1 MNNSA
6 DRKLNKCD
14 ICNALL
20 AEKPPS
26 GVCSACFDYDQELF
40 DRVKK
45 SLKYGE
51 RVTPEDLSQR
61 TDVDPKH
68 IKRWIKL
75 GRLSGDN

>member
-1 MNNSA
+1 MGNST
-6 DRKLNKCD
+6 DRKLSKCD

-20 AEKPPS
+20 AEPPAS

-51 RVTPEDLSQR
+51 RITAEDLAQR
-61 TDVDPKH
+61 TGVDSKH
-68 IKRWIKL
+68 IKRWTRL
-75 GRLSGDN
+75 GRLSADN

>member
-1 MNNSA
+1 MNS
-6 DRKLNKCD
+6 RLHKCD

-20 AEKPPS
+20 AEKPSS

-51 RVTPEDLSQR
+51 KITSEELSYR
-61 TDVDPKH
+61 TGVDEKH
-68 IKRWIKL
+68 IKRWTRL
-75 GRLSGDN
+75 GRLSGN